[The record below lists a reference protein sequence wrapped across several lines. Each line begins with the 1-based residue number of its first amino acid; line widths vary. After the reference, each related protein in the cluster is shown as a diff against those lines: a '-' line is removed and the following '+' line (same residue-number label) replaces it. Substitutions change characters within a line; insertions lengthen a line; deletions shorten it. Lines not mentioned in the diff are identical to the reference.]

1 VEEERR
7 MSTPNTKQ
15 DTQLEEEHSPKWSN
29 STKALVAFT
38 FFGLIAFFLV
48 RFRAIVG
55 PLLLAFLLTYLL
67 YPVVNWLA
75 KKIKLP
81 WGLAVALVLLVVILV
96 LVGLLTW
103 GGFAL
108 VDQSKDLIDFLQT
121 TLDDL
126 PEWLENINEQ
136 MIVIGPFEY
145 PLRDLNLNLDTVG
158 QQIVSSIQPLFSQV
172 GSIVTSIASGAASLV
187 TALFL
192 VIMLAY
198 FILLENRGRPYRLFS
213 VNLPGYEHD
222 IEQIG
227 QELERIWNGF
237 LRGQLTM
244 VSITF
249 VIYLILLNILDV
261 RFALGLAVMAGFARF
276 IPWVGTAV
284 TWFVY
289 FLVALLQ
296 GSTLFALQPFP
307 YALVVIGV
315 AMLMDPVIDS
325 MITPRVMGNAL
336 RVHPAMLLV
345 GIIVGTTWLGFV
357 GLILTGPVLATVKL
371 LATYALHKSFDMD
384 PWKSLEADR
393 QLKQPVVVK
402 YAVKLWHKIRD
413 WGIILWKLARERFAG
428 RKDLKEKDKDYGKDA

>member
-1 VEEERR
+1 MSMPKKTGDKQLQEER
-7 MSTPNTKQ
+7 
-15 DTQLEEEHSPKWSN
+15 SPKWSN

-67 YPVVNWLA
+67 YPVVSWLA

-81 WGLAVALVLLVVILV
+81 WGLAVGLVLIVVVLVLL
-96 LVGLLTW
+96 GLLTW
-103 GGFAL
+103 GGIAL
-108 VDQSKDLIDFLQT
+108 VEQSKGLIDFLQN

-126 PEWLENINEQ
+126 PERLEDINEQ

-145 PLRDLNLNLDTVG
+145 PLRNLNLNLDTVG

-198 FILLENRGRPYRLFS
+198 FILSENRGRPYQLFS
-213 VNLPGYEHD
+213 LNLPGYEYD
-222 IEQIG
+222 IQQMD

-237 LRGQLTM
+237 LRGQLIM

-249 VIYLILLNILDV
+249 LIYLVLLNILGV

-276 IPWVGTAV
+276 IPWVGTTV

-296 GSTLFALQPFP
+296 GSTLFALLPFP
-307 YALVVIGV
+307 YALLVIGV
-315 AMLMDPVIDS
+315 AILMDPIIDS
-325 MITPRVMGNAL
+325 MITPRVMGKAL

-345 GIIVGTTWLGFV
+345 GIIIGATWLGFV
-357 GLILTGPVLATVKL
+357 GLILTGPVLASVKL
-371 LATYALHKSFDMD
+371 LATYALRKSFDMD
-384 PWKSLEADR
+384 PWASLERDR
-393 QLKQPVVVK
+393 YPRQPTAAK
-402 YAVKLWHKIRD
+402 YGRKLWRKIST
-413 WGIILWKLARERFAG
+413 WGIKLWKLARDRFAG
-428 RKDLKEKDKDYGKDA
+428 LKELMEKDKDDGKHA

>member
-1 VEEERR
+1 
-7 MSTPNTKQ
+7 MSTPKVKQ
-15 DTQLEEEHSPKWSN
+15 DTQLQEERSPKWSA

-67 YPVVNWLA
+67 YPVVIWLA

-81 WGLAVALVLLVVILV
+81 WGLAVGLVLIVVV
-96 LVGLLTW
+96 LVFLGLLTW
-103 GGFAL
+103 GGIAL
-108 VDQSKDLIDFLQT
+108 VDQSKELLNFLQA

-126 PEWLENINEQ
+126 PEWLEDMSKQ

-145 PLRDLNLNLDTVG
+145 PLSNLNLNLDTVG
-158 QQIVSSIQPLFSQV
+158 TQIVSSIQPLFSQV
-172 GSIVTSIASGAASLV
+172 GSIVTSLASGAATLL

-198 FILLENRGRPYRLFS
+198 FILLENRGRPYQLFS
-213 VNLPGYEHD
+213 LNLPGYEYD
-222 IEQIG
+222 IEQMG

-237 LRGQLTM
+237 LRGQLIM

-249 VIYLILLNILDV
+249 VVYLILLNILGV

-276 IPWVGTAV
+276 IPWVGTTV

-296 GSTLFALQPFP
+296 GSTLFGLETFP
-307 YALVVIGV
+307 YALLVIAV

-345 GIIVGTTWLGFV
+345 GIIIGTTWLGFV

-371 LATYALHKSFDMD
+371 LATYTLHKSFDMD
-384 PWKSLEADR
+384 PWESLEGER
-393 QLKQPVVVK
+393 RRKQPVVVK
-402 YAVKLWHKIRD
+402 YAIKLWYKLRD
-413 WGIILWKLARERFAG
+413 WGIKLWKLARERFTG
-428 RKDLKEKDKDYGKDA
+428 REELQEKDGDHGKDA